1 MEIELWQWTAAAL
14 GALFVG
20 LGKGGLPGVG
30 NLTVVIFAL
39 TFDAKASVGLLLP
52 VLISADIVAVYI
64 YRREV
69 AWRYLWKLLPWMCLG
84 VLAGYAVFARMT
96 SEQVRVFIGVIVLV
110 MTALHFVRLWW
121 RKRNGEAEDW
131 LPESSFF
138 AVSMGVTGGFATM
151 IANAAGPVAQ
161 LYLLAVGLPK
171 MAFIATG
178 AWCFFLVNLFKV
190 PFQVDLGIIHM
201 ESLAVSLSLAPVAM
215 FGALIARPVVA
226 RIRQTWF
233 EALVWGFIILAGVR
247 MLVG

>member
-110 MTALHFVRLWW
+110 YIV
-121 RKRNGEAEDW
+121 K
-131 LPESSFF
+131 
-138 AVSMGVTGGFATM
+138 
-151 IANAAGPVAQ
+151 
-161 LYLLAVGLPK
+161 
-171 MAFIATG
+171 
-178 AWCFFLVNLFKV
+178 FL
-190 PFQVDLGIIHM
+190 
-201 ESLAVSLSLAPVAM
+201 
-215 FGALIARPVVA
+215 
-226 RIRQTWF
+226 QTQR
-233 EALVWGFIILAGVR
+233 GT
-247 MLVG
+247 